1 MTDHAEFNRFEQ
13 GIAPGERV
21 RRPDAAPVAPTRPET
36 ATDVDEAPLT
46 GRPAPV
52 VQQWLDGER
61 SEAEARRESP
71 QETALWAQVG
81 GDMERRGRMTT
92 PAPVLDRIMAAIPGA
107 EPKSDGMVD
116 RVKKLFGK

>member
-1 MTDHAEFNRFEQ
+1 MMDNTEFSRLDQ
-13 GIAPGERV
+13 ERV
-21 RRPDAAPVAPTRPET
+21 RRPDAAPAPAAPARPET

-71 QETALWAQVG
+71 QEAALWAQVS

-92 PAPVLDRIMAAIPGA
+92 PAPVLDRLMAAIPGA
-107 EPKSDGMVD
+107 EPKSDGVVD
-116 RVKKLFGK
+116 KVKKLFGK